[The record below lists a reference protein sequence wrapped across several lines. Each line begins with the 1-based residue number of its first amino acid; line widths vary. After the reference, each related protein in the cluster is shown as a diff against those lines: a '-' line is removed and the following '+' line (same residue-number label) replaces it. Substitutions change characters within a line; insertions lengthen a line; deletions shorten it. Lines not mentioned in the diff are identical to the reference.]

1 MRKCAEAKEEKNAT
15 KARTSTLREAK
26 YTYTKRTD
34 LSLEENTSIPE
45 GF

>member
-1 MRKCAEAKEEKNAT
+1 MRRSKGREKSHKST
-15 KARTSTLREAK
+15 HKLSTLREGK